1 MIEPCTFIT
10 VKILNTMDKV
20 KSERTP
26 EASVNGSY
34 SYAWQ
39 QLWKYFLY
47 FFLVAII
54 VGLLESPAS
63 VVRESEMENTPVAV
77 LLKLL
82 SGAYL
87 LLVFPI
93 IKYGGD
99 LLFLRGIR
107 NEPMDMYVLF
117 EGFKKNYL
125 NIVLSN
131 LLTFA
136 IIGMGIVFFIIPGII
151 FACRLVF
158 VSYLVMDK
166 NLEPIAAVE
175 KSWEMTRGHGWQIF
189 GMGLLAIPLFIGG
202 LLCFI
207 VGALIAVLWVKA
219 TFAAF
224 FHAVDIEDQRLMEP

>member
-1 MIEPCTFIT
+1 MEII
-10 VKILNTMDKV
+10 
-20 KSERTP
+20 KSQRTP
-26 EASVNGSY
+26 KATVSGSY
-34 SYAWQ
+34 GFAWQ

-47 FFLVAII
+47 FFLVALI

-63 VVRESEMENTPVAV
+63 IAREAEMENTLSAV
-77 LLKLL
+77 FLKLL

-93 IKYGGD
+93 LEYGGD
-99 LLFLRGIR
+99 LLNLRGIR

-125 NIVLSN
+125 NIVMAN

-136 IIGMGIVFFIIPGII
+136 IIGIGLVFLIIPGII

-189 GMGLLAIPLFIGG
+189 GMALLAIPLFLGG
-202 LLCFI
+202 LLCFV
-207 VGALIAVLWVKA
+207 VGAFIAVLWIKA
-219 TFAAF
+219 AFAAF
-224 FHAVDIEDQRLMEP
+224 FHALDIEEQRKLEM